1 MTLIRTGAALA
12 ALGLLALPS
21 SGALAA
27 EITFLSVGGPPS
39 VAKAHTFKAILEA
52 LGSEHSARVSTAD
65 TDGLLGSLSVDAPQ
79 VTFDLPPEALS
90 GVDLEAEG
98 LIDLGPNQMGALP
111 QRQTVVTS
119 ALVEEAPEVAEF
131 LNLFFVSESRLD
143 EMGSMVAEDG
153 SIDQADMAAWVQANE
168 PWIRNMLALCP
179 QFSAGACQTDSG
191 SAQPF
196 KAKDWYGTP
205 EADR

>member
-27 EITFLSVGGPPS
+27 EINFLSVGGPPS

-52 LGSEHSARVSTAD
+52 LGSEHSARVSTVDA
-65 TDGLLGSLSVDAPQ
+65 DGLVGSLSVDAPQ
-79 VTFDLPPEALS
+79 VTFDLSPEALN

-98 LIDLGPNQMGALP
+98 LVDLGPNQMGALP
-111 QRQTVVTS
+111 QRQTVVTR
-119 ALVEEAPEVAEF
+119 ALMEEAPEVAEF

-179 QFSAGACQTDSG
+179 EFSAGACETASG
-191 SAQPF
+191 NPRPF